1 VQRAVFGYLNVAVQR
16 LRIAACHPKA
26 AGPQLTPVRIWHEE
40 IGFADI
46 TQNRGERMSAIVK
59 SAGDSVATFLPALE
73 SIKPVVG
80 FLDHSAR
87 RFPESPAEPNLS
99 ISWISISGRS
109 TVLSAARHH

>member
-59 SAGDSVATFLPALE
+59 SAQAIQSRPSCRRSSPSNQWLASLTIPLGASRNPRLNRTYRSA
-73 SIKPVVG
+73 G
-80 FLDHSAR
+80 F
-87 RFPESPAEPNLS
+87 P
-99 ISWISISGRS
+99 
-109 TVLSAARHH
+109 SAAARPY